1 MAIVWEAYAKQQKKS
16 FFFGK
21 YPPGTAP
28 YPPGR
33 AVFGY
38 LQQLSYLI
46 LCHTSYFKLHSAN
59 GVIYNAKH
67 YFTLLYTRDLLEIA
81 LCHWQ

>member
-1 MAIVWEAYAKQQKKS
+1 MLNSKKKV
-16 FFFGK
+16 FFGK

-46 LCHTSYFKLHSAN
+46 LCHTSYFKLHSVNSA
-59 GVIYNAKH
+59 VYIAQQCFARPYMHDFLAKPNMS
-67 YFTLLYTRDLLEIA
+67 LGLEFGSRV
-81 LCHWQ
+81 

>member
-1 MAIVWEAYAKQQKKS
+1 MLNSKKKV
-16 FFFGK
+16 FFGK

-46 LCHTSYFKLHSAN
+46 LCHTSYFKLHSVN
-59 GVIYNAKH
+59 SVIYNAKH
-67 YFTLLYTRDLLEIA
+67 CFTLLYTRSVENSLMSLAIGITD
-81 LCHWQ
+81 